1 MYIGKKAIL
10 AGSSAF
16 RKYLSTVYENPGFR
30 RIGGIQNLL
39 FLFVSLMIPVLL
51 PLSLHAQDAYPHHTL
66 KVTLSPAEH
75 YLTVTDSVTLP
86 EGSPREVRF
95 TLHSG
100 LQPIVS
106 TSGVR
111 VTKLG
116 ARQGAVPLES
126 YSLILPR
133 DRNNFTIKYEGTID
147 HPLSQSGKEQARGFE
162 DTPGII
168 SPEGVFLS
176 GTSGWYPDLG
186 SPLMTFDLD
195 VKLPPSWDAVSQ
207 GTRVEHD
214 RGRKKMSVRWKSAE
228 PQDSLYLVAAQFTE
242 YTRTSGPVEAMVFLR
257 SPDRK
262 LADQYLSAT
271 IRYIEMY
278 DRLIGPY
285 PYMKF
290 ALVENFWET
299 GFGMP
304 SFTLLGPRVIRLP
317 FIINTSYPHEILH
330 NWWGNSVYPE
340 YDKGNWSEGITA
352 YLADY
357 LLKEQQG
364 GGAEYRVTTLQKYA
378 DYVRGSKDLPLTQF
392 HARHSPS
399 TEAVGYGKSLM
410 FFHMLRMELGDE
422 LFRRG
427 LQEFYRAYKFR
438 FASFNDIRKTFEAVS
453 GKDLQQDFAQWV
465 IRTGAPMLK
474 VGKSSV
480 VPDGKAF
487 LITALLEQ
495 AQQGEAYHLRIPVA
509 VTMEGEH
516 HAFQTTV
523 DMTAKQLHLRLSVP
537 AMPLR
542 IDIDPEFDVF
552 RRLDRDEIPPAISQ
566 ALGAKKMLVI
576 LPSAAD
582 EKLLAA
588 YRRFSQALAQS
599 GPDEVEVKLDRE
611 IRELPTDRAITIMG
625 WENRFFSSLLEA
637 LFGYDVSVK
646 DQAVSIDRSTIPR
659 KDHSF
664 VLTTRLPGNR
674 DMALSLIA
682 ADSSAALPGLAQKL
696 PHYHKYSYLAFE
708 GNEPANVAK
717 GRWPV
722 VDSPLTIFLPG
733 KNGAISK
740 VEMAGLA
747 AREPLAVP
755 APVFSKEHMMKTVR
769 YLSGDDLGGRG
780 FGSPGLDKAADYI
793 AAQFK
798 DAGLKPGGD
807 DGFLQT
813 WEETNGDPPRKAML
827 KNVIGVIPGRK
838 QEMKAESVVLG
849 AHYDHLGLG
858 FPESRDNKKGTIHP
872 GADDNASGVAVLM
885 ELARVLAKGPQP
897 DRTIVFAAFSGEEE
911 SKLGSRYYVQHE
923 KQYPA
928 AKCIGMVNMDT
939 VGRLGKNK
947 LLILG
952 AASAKEWV
960 HIFRG
965 AGFVT
970 GVDLET
976 VSTELDSSDQK
987 SFQDAGVPAVQL
999 FSGPNLDYHRS
1010 TDTADKID
1018 ADGLEK
1024 VASVAQE
1031 AVVYLA
1037 DRKEPLTSE
1046 LKQGSTAIAP
1056 STSGRKVS
1064 LGTIPDFAYS
1074 GQGVR
1079 ISGVVA
1085 GSPAE
1090 TAGLKEG
1097 DIIVNLN
1104 GSPVENLKNF
1114 SDFLKTLKPG
1124 DKVSIDYLRDGK
1136 EIAVQTEV
1144 KER

>member
-1 MYIGKKAIL
+1 MNRREASIL
-10 AGSSAF
+10 TRRSTF
-16 RKYLSTVYENPGFR
+16 RGNDKTRDPWFR
-30 RIGGIQNLL
+30 RVGDKNIFLLL
-39 FLFVSLMIPVLL
+39 FFSLVLL
-51 PLSLHAQDAYPHHTL
+51 PLPLRAQDAYPHHSL

-75 YLTVTDSVTLP
+75 RITAADSVTMP
-86 EGSPREVRF
+86 EGSPRELRF

-100 LQPIVS
+100 LQPS
-106 TSGVR
+106 SPTSGVR
-111 VTKLG
+111 ILKQG
-116 ARQGAVPLES
+116 EQQGAVPLES
-126 YSLILPR
+126 YTLILPEGK
-133 DRNNFTIKYEGTID
+133 DGFTIKYEGTID
-147 HPLSQSGKEQARGFE
+147 HPVSQSGREQARGFE

-168 SPEGVFLS
+168 SPDGVFLS
-176 GTSGWYPDLG
+176 GTSGWYPDFG
-186 SPLMTFDLD
+186 SPLMTFDLN
-195 VKLPPSWDAVSQ
+195 VKLPPKWDAVSQ
-207 GTRVEHD
+207 GARGEHD
-214 RGRKKMSVRWKSAE
+214 HGKKAASVQWKSPE
-228 PQDSLYLVAAQFTE
+228 PQDSIYLVAAQFTE
-242 YTRTSGPVEAMVFLR
+242 YARASGPMTAMVFLR

-262 LADQYLSAT
+262 LADQYLEAT
-271 IRYIEMY
+271 VRYIEMY
-278 DRLIGPY
+278 SGLIGPY
-285 PYMKF
+285 PYKKF

-330 NWWGNSVYPE
+330 NWWGNSVYPDYE
-340 YDKGNWSEGITA
+340 KGNWSEGITA

-364 GGAEYRVTTLQKYA
+364 GGAEYRVTALQKYA
-378 DYVRGSKDLPLTQF
+378 DYVRGSKDFPLAQF
-392 HARHSPS
+392 HARHSPA

-410 FFHMLRMELGDE
+410 FFHMLRMEMGDE
-422 LFRRG
+422 LFRKG
-427 LQEFYRAYKFR
+427 LREFYRDYKFR
-438 FASFNDIRKTFEAVS
+438 FASFDDISRTFEKVS
-453 GKDLQQDFAQWV
+453 GKDLRRDFEQWV
-465 IRTGAPMLK
+465 TRTGAPMLK

-480 VPDGKAF
+480 APEGRNF
-487 LITALLEQ
+487 LITAMLEQ
-495 AQQGEAYHLRIPVA
+495 AQPGAAYRLRIPVA
-509 VTMEGEH
+509 VTMEGER
-516 HAFQTTV
+516 HAYQTTV
-523 DMTAKQLHLRLSVP
+523 DMAAKQLNLKLTVP

-566 ALGAKKMLVI
+566 ALGAKKMLVL

-599 GPDEVEVKLDRE
+599 GPDKVEVKLDRE
-611 IRELPTDRAITIMG
+611 VKELPADRAVTVMG
-625 WENRFFSSLLEA
+625 WENRYFSSLLEA
-637 LFGYDVSVK
+637 LFGYDVAVK
-646 DQAVSIDRSTIPR
+646 DQAVRIDQSTIPR
-659 KDHSF
+659 KNHSF

-674 DMALSLIA
+674 DMALSFIA
-682 ADSSAALPGLAQKL
+682 SDAPAALPGLAQKL

-733 KNGAISK
+733 RTGAISK

-747 AREPLAVP
+747 AREPLASP
-755 APVFSKEHMMKTVR
+755 APVFSKERMMKTIR
-769 YLSGDDLGGRG
+769 YLSGDELAGRG
-780 FGSPGLDKAADYI
+780 FGTPGLDAAADYV
-793 AAQFK
+793 AKAFK
-798 DAGLKPGGD
+798 DAGLAPGH
-807 DGFLQT
+807 DGSFFQT
-813 WEETNGDPPRKAML
+813 WEETGGDPPRKAAL

-838 QEMKAESVVLG
+838 PEIKVESVVVG

-858 FPESRDNKKGTIHP
+858 WPESRDNNVGKIHP
-872 GADDNASGVAVLM
+872 GADDNASGVAALI
-885 ELARVLAKGPQP
+885 ELARVMAKGPQP

-911 SKLGSRYYVQHE
+911 GRLGSRYYVEHE

-928 AKCIGMVNMDT
+928 AQCIGMVNMDT

-952 AASAKEWV
+952 SASAKEWV

-976 VSTELDSSDQK
+976 VSAELDSSDQK

-999 FSGPNLDYHRS
+999 FSGANLDYHRT

-1018 ADGLEK
+1018 DDGLVK
-1024 VASVAQE
+1024 VAAVARE
-1031 AVVYLA
+1031 AVDYLA

-1046 LKQGSTAIAP
+1046 LKPGSAAPAP
-1056 STSGRKVS
+1056 STGARKVS
-1064 LGTIPDFAYS
+1064 LGTIPDYTYS
-1074 GQGVR
+1074 GKGVR

-1090 TAGLKEG
+1090 AAGLKEG
-1097 DIIVNLN
+1097 DIIVKLS
-1104 GSPVENLKNF
+1104 GSPVEDLKGF
-1114 SDFLKTLKPG
+1114 SDILKTLKPG
-1124 DKVSIDYLRDGK
+1124 DKASLVFLRDGK
-1136 EIAVQTEV
+1136 ENTVQAEV